1 MDVSLSAGSVAT
13 TLTVD
18 QALKQ
23 RSGNYV
29 NTRSKEHWLTVSS
42 HSLRYSMNVSLS
54 AGSVATTLTV
64 DHALKQ
70 HSGNYTCA
78 VGSLASATVA
88 VHVLNGKSGL
98 LK

>member
-1 MDVSLSAGSVAT
+1 MLAT
-13 TLTVD
+13 TLKID
-18 QALKQ
+18 HALKQ
-23 RSGNYV
+23 HFEDYV
-29 NTRSKEHWLTVSS
+29 NICSREYRLTVFF
-42 HSLRYSMNVSLS
+42 HSLRYSMNVSLG

-88 VHVLNGKSGL
+88 VHILNGKSGSFN
-98 LK
+98 